1 MLKSATLNR
10 EVKKQRRRR
19 YQAGS
24 LQKRKNGKHWVW
36 IGFWWEEGSRR
47 AKTLGKVMDMSK
59 GDALAALG
67 KLLQPVNVEAVKPVE
82 RRWTL
87 SELIDEAYLPYCR
100 RKWKESTADTTEDRI
115 QYHIVRDLGKMEIRH
130 VTRDILQRFLERK

>member
-1 MLKSATLNR
+1 MLKSATLDR
-10 EVKKQRRRR
+10 KPKKLRRRR
-19 YQAGS
+19 FQAGS

-67 KLLQPVNVEAVKPVE
+67 KLLQPINVEAVKPVE

-87 SELIDEAYLPYCR
+87 TELIDEVLSSEPPLC
-100 RKWKESTADTTEDRI
+100 
-115 QYHIVRDLGKMEIRH
+115 VG
-130 VTRDILQRFLERK
+130 LQTLEL

>member
-36 IGFWWEEGSRR
+36 VGFWWEEGSRR
-47 AKTLGKVMDMSK
+47 AKTLG
-59 GDALAALG
+59 
-67 KLLQPVNVEAVKPVE
+67 
-82 RRWTL
+82 
-87 SELIDEAYLPYCR
+87 SE
-100 RKWKESTADTTEDRI
+100 
-115 QYHIVRDLGKMEIRH
+115 
-130 VTRDILQRFLERK
+130 